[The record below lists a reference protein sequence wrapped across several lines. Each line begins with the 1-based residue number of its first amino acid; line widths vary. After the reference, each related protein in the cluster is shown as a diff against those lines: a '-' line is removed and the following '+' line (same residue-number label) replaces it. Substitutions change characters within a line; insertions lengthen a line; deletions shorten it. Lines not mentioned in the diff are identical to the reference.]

1 MSLFKGSAVAI
12 ITPFTEEGINFEVFG
27 ELIERQISGGTDA
40 IVVCG
45 TTGEPSTMTKEEKL
59 SAIKFCIEKVNGRVP
74 VIAGTGGNNTSV
86 CIEMSI
92 EAEKLGADALLV
104 VTPYYNKC
112 TQKGLIEHYSAIA
125 DSVNIPVIAYNV
137 PGRTGVNMLPAT
149 VKELRDRKKICAVKE
164 AGGNIAQISKLCA
177 LINDDFD
184 IYSGDD
190 DIILPVLALGGA
202 GIISVAAN
210 VVPNDVKKLCSEFF
224 SGNIAEARAIQFR
237 LMPLVSALFSEV
249 NPIPVKT
256 AVNLMGY
263 NAGSLR
269 MPLCE
274 MEDANL
280 ELLKKAMKDYGIE
293 F

>member
-12 ITPFTEEGINFEVFG
+12 ITPFNENGINFEVFAD
-27 ELIERQISGGTDA
+27 LIERQIAGGTDA

-45 TTGEPSTMTKEEKL
+45 TTGEPSTMTNAEKL
-59 SAIKFCIEKVNGRVP
+59 STIKFCIKQVNGRVP
-74 VIAGTGGNNTSV
+74 VIAGTGANCTES
-86 CIEMSI
+86 CIQMSI

-112 TQKGLIEHYSAIA
+112 TQKGLIHHYTAVA

-137 PGRTGVNMLPAT
+137 PGRTGVNLLPAT
-149 VKELRDRKKICAVKE
+149 VKALRDSKKICAVKE
-164 AGGNIAQISKLCA
+164 ASGNIGQISKLCA
-177 LINDDFD
+177 LITDDFD

-190 DIILPVLALGGA
+190 DIILPFLALGSA

-210 VVPNDVKKLCSEFF
+210 IVPADVKRLCAEYFN
-224 SGNIAEARAIQFR
+224 GNIEEARKIQFK
-237 LMPLVSALFSEV
+237 LTPLVSALFSEV

-256 AVNLMGY
+256 AANLLGY
-263 NAGSLR
+263 NAGALR

-274 MEDANL
+274 MEEANL
-280 ELLKKAMKDYGIE
+280 EGLKKAMRDYGLNV
-293 F
+293 